1 MIRKDGAY
9 INIYGLE
16 LNRTYY
22 KRFRKVPMKKWY
34 LTEQLGICD
43 RKAFNLLLAH
53 NPLYFDEYAD
63 WGADLVLSGH
73 VHGRCCDLAVFGRRD
88 FCLQVRLFP
97 KYYAGTYFRG
107 KAEMILSRGLHM
119 HSFRIRLFNMP
130 ELSCVTLHHS

>member
-1 MIRKDGAY
+1 MHARWCKAIRHPNLHLLRNQHTVIRKDGAY

-73 VHGRCCDLAVFGRRD
+73 VHGGVVILAVFGRR
-88 FCLQVRLFP
+88 V
-97 KYYAGTYFRG
+97 FR
-107 KAEMILSRGLHM
+107 R
-119 HSFRIRLFNMP
+119 R
-130 ELSCVTLHHS
+130 CVCS

>member
-1 MIRKDGAY
+1 
-9 INIYGLE
+9 
-16 LNRTYY
+16 
-22 KRFRKVPMKKWY
+22 MKKWY

-73 VHGRCCDLAVFGRRD
+73 VHGGVVILPFLGGVISP
-88 FCLQVRLFP
+88 QVRLFP
-97 KYYAGTYFRG
+97 KYYAGTYFHG
-107 KAEMILSRGLHM
+107 KSEMILSRGLHM